1 MAVVSDFDGR
11 TYQAR
16 FDALAAAGLDVHGEA
31 ALICSYH
38 PKSVLDAG
46 CGTGRVA
53 IELARLD
60 IVTLGVDIDPSMI
73 AEARRLAPELAWKE
87 ADLASLD
94 LGSQFDVVVLAGN
107 VPLFCPPEKR
117 AALISACADHVAMG
131 GRLITG
137 FELNRGYDGVDY
149 DESSEKAGLLLEN
162 RWSTWDRQPFLREST
177 YLVSVHVRSATSN
190 TPSVSPL

>member
-1 MAVVSDFDGR
+1 
-11 TYQAR
+11 
-16 FDALAAAGLDVHGEA
+16 
-31 ALICSYH
+31 
-38 PKSVLDAG
+38 
-46 CGTGRVA
+46 
-53 IELARLD
+53 
-60 IVTLGVDIDPSMI
+60 
-73 AEARRLAPELAWKE
+73 
-87 ADLASLD
+87 
-94 LGSQFDVVVLAGN
+94 
-107 VPLFCPPEKR
+107 
-117 AALISACADHVAMG
+117 MG